1 MATLQVDIVPFED
14 HHQADIDLL
23 MTMIAKEFKDTIFS
37 SQSKTIKEVSLLPN
51 NKYWVALRDDKVIG
65 TIGLAPLKNNS
76 IALKRMFLN
85 QGFRGKGI
93 AKTLLDTVLK
103 WAADNG
109 VENIYLGTM
118 TQFKA
123 AQIFYERNGFRE
135 IIQTALPNDFPAN
148 PVDKVFY
155 SRTIT
160 LH

>member
-1 MATLQVDIVPFED
+1 MTTLRVDIIPFED

-23 MTMIAKEFKDTIFS
+23 MTMIAKEFADTIFS
-37 SQSKTIKEVSLLPN
+37 PQSKTIKEVSLLPTD
-51 NKYWVALRDDKVIG
+51 KYWVALRDDKVIG
-65 TIGLAPLKNNS
+65 TIGLATLKNNS
-76 IALKRMFLN
+76 IALKRMFLS
-85 QGFRGKGI
+85 QGFRGQGI
-93 AKTLLDTVLK
+93 AKTLLDTIIK

-135 IIQTALPNDFPAN
+135 IIQTALPIDFPAN

-155 SRTIT
+155 KGTIK
-160 LH
+160 